1 PVRHLENSLSDFAS
15 WVRNTSAVD
24 RGADMKRELEER
36 GLVS

>member
-1 PVRHLENSLSDFAS
+1 PSHRLENSLGGFAA
-15 WVRNTSAVD
+15 WVRNTVVID